1 MIPSPEAIKLLK
13 NAGCKVVKRNGQ
25 EVVKFPSRIVE
36 DAIQSAPSR
45 IQIFDRNGERA
56 MSLEGKKSYFSTT
69 GRTPFIFD
77 PYTGERRKS
86 TTKDVANAA
95 IIQDYFPNNGEG

>member
-69 GRTPFIFD
+69 GGTRMRKYLPKTYCSVFI
-77 PYTGERRKS
+77 GLWGVRINLRR
-86 TTKDVANAA
+86 
-95 IIQDYFPNNGEG
+95 IFNGYI